1 MTMPRPNVTAGP
13 MAGHVRAGRV
23 FRSPLAATG
32 VLHIANWVRHD
43 LPDLLWPVA
52 VLSQFGTNQVS
63 GFLRWQDAVHRDLA
77 GIAGAKV
84 IGEGLDGR
92 LTSLDRLAA
101 AVPESQVVLRA
112 RALEFG
118 LLSEPV
124 IRLLAS
130 YPDRPAAWFTDCEFA
145 PPGRDEVNTLSR
157 AIYEVVTDGHREA
170 TVKYITVRGN
180 LLAGTISLDPP
191 MAELLRAYPGDAA
204 TRARA
209 DSVIR
214 ASWGSQQ
221 AALLYTD
228 PNRFDAAHAWARVF
242 WVVNSMT
249 TRCRRKAD
257 ESRDTPPR
265 AAEAESHETEDEIG
279 VPDIGHVPP
288 PTPMPEEGAHLQRL
302 ALDVFTSYL
311 EALENSPS
319 FLYEKE
325 VQEVHS
331 GLVSRAA
338 REVITAL
345 GIPDLWCME
354 NGAHIIRTLVEVRI
368 YLQWMSLQDPSI
380 YRAFQEYGEG
390 KAKLY
395 ARILDE
401 FPKEARNAD
410 FVEGIKEFE
419 SLSHNDGPL
428 DHRVVDTRDTFAD
441 GKSIRAMADEAG
453 LLDLYRQG
461 YSVASGFA
469 HSEWWSIESNA
480 MERCRNLLHGGHL
493 IPSLSLNA
501 GGTVPLAQSWVDQ
514 LYALV
519 RFSLRA
525 LHTDADAVEEAFAW
539 LTSEDGGEEDAT
551 DHHDAEGLRDV

>member
-1 MTMPRPNVTAGP
+1 
-13 MAGHVRAGRV
+13 MAGHVQDGRV

-32 VLHIANWVRHD
+32 VLHIADWVRHD

-52 VLSQFGTNQVS
+52 VLSESGTDQGS
-63 GFLRWQDAVHRDLA
+63 RFLRWQDAVHRDLA
-77 GIAGAKV
+77 GVAEAKV

-92 LTSLDRLAA
+92 LTSLDRLAT
-101 AVPESQVVLRA
+101 AVPESQAVLRT
-112 RALEFG
+112 RALEYG
-118 LLSEPV
+118 LLSEAV
-124 IRLLAS
+124 IRVLAS
-130 YPDRPAAWFTDCEFA
+130 YPDRPAAWLPDREFA
-145 PPGRDEVNTLSR
+145 PPGRDEVNALAC
-157 AIYEVVTDGHREA
+157 AIYEAVTDGHREA
-170 TVKYITVRGN
+170 MVKYITVRSN
-180 LLAGTISLDPP
+180 LLAGAVTLDPTT
-191 MAELLRAYPGDAA
+191 AELLRSYPNDEAG
-204 TRARA
+204 RSRA
-209 DSVIR
+209 DSIIR
-214 ASWGSQQ
+214 ASWGSEQG
-221 AALLYTD
+221 ARLYAD
-228 PNRFDAAHAWARVF
+228 PNRFDAAHEWARVF
-242 WVVNSMT
+242 WVMNSMT

-257 ESRDTPPR
+257 EGRGTPTR
-265 AAEAESHETEDEIG
+265 VAEPESHETEAEND
-279 VPDIGHVPP
+279 VPDVGHVPP
-288 PTPMPEEGAHLQRL
+288 ATPMPEDGAHLQRL

-331 GLVSRAA
+331 GLVARAA

-354 NGAHIIRTLVEVRI
+354 NGAHIVRTLVEVRI

-401 FPKEARNAD
+401 LPEEARNAD

-453 LLDLYRQG
+453 LLDFYRQG

-539 LTSEDGGEEDAT
+539 LTSEDDEEDAT
-551 DHHDAEGLRDV
+551 DHHDPEGLRDV